1 MTWVMRET
9 RLGIGFSQNR
19 NTPAF
24 PPARRSGT
32 LVLVVGHRPRLTLG
46 PMQNPVRGFLH
57 GAAALASAVGATFLW
72 ERGAGG
78 GSARLALLAFG
89 ASLVAL
95 YTTSSLYHSF
105 PWRLAWKRR
114 MQRLDHAMIY
124 VLIAGTYTPMAAIAL
139 EGWLRWA
146 ALGASWGIAA
156 VGIAQKAFW
165 PRLPDGF
172 SIALQT
178 TQGWL
183 ALPLFFPLAERL
195 PAPALALG
203 LLGGALYTVGMVL
216 LVTERPRL
224 WPRVFSYHEF
234 FHVLVVSGSAAHY
247 AMALGYLAPLAS
259 G

>member
-1 MTWVMRET
+1 MTCVMRDAVSEIPQKWNKAPLPVA
-9 RLGIGFSQNR
+9 RAWGSLLGVHHH
-19 NTPAF
+19 
-24 PPARRSGT
+24 
-32 LVLVVGHRPRLTLG
+32 LPRLTLG
-46 PMQNPVRGFLH
+46 PIQNPVRGFLH
-57 GAAALASAVGATFLW
+57 GAAAVASAVGAAFLW
-72 ERGAGG
+72 ASCRGS
-78 GSARLALLAFG
+78 GSARLSVLTFAV
-89 ASLVAL
+89 SLVAL
-95 YTTSSLYHSF
+95 YTVSSLYHSV
-105 PWRLAWKRR
+105 PWPSVWKRR
-114 MQRLDHAMIY
+114 MQRLDHSMIY

-139 EGWLRWA
+139 EGRLRWA

-178 TQGWL
+178 IQGWL

-203 LLGGALYTVGMVL
+203 LLGGALYSVGVVL

-224 WPRVFSYHEF
+224 WPRVFSYHEL

-247 AMALGYLAPLAS
+247 AMTLGYLAPLAS